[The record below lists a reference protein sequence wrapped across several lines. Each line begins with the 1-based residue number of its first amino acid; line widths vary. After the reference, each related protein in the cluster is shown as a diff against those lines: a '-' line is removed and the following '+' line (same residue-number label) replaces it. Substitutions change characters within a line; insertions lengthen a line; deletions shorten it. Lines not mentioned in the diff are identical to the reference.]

1 MIGRKFHV
9 VVEVCKV
16 HSDKYHRRTY
26 DVIAE
31 TRASAERKALAI
43 AKEEW
48 FDANLPPDRVL

>member
-1 MIGRKFHV
+1 MSGRKFHI

-16 HSDKYHRRTY
+16 HSDVYRRRTY